1 MAEVTMPRLSDTMT
15 EGTISRWMKKPG
27 DQVEKGDVLAEIE
40 TDKATMELEAYERGT
55 LQQIL
60 VQEGNVVPIGQ
71 TIALI
76 GEGAAS
82 AEGTKAA
89 AAAQQDASTSP
100 PSAQEPSGD
109 APPSAPTISPS
120 AAADERV
127 KASPLARRVAEEYG
141 VDLHQVEGSGP
152 GGRIIRENVETFYQQ
167 HGTGTP
173 APSAAPSAAPSTT
186 VAAPSTM
193 AAPTSVLTGPPPP
206 SGSTPTPLNRMRQAI
221 AKRMT
226 EAKHGMP
233 HIYIT
238 SEIDMG
244 EALTLRSQIMH
255 NNGAAHMIRISV
267 NDMVIKAV
275 AKALREYPAI
285 NSSFVIDEDGQPGI
299 VEHEHVNMSVA
310 VAVDD
315 GLIVPVVRD
324 ADKKSIGT
332 IAEEVKDLAIRAREG
347 QIKQHELEGGT
358 FTISN
363 LGMFDVTSFSAV
375 ITPPQ
380 AGVLAVSSIRQVPIV
395 RDAGIVIADLM
406 NVTLSVDHRVTDG
419 AVAAKFLREIKH
431 LMQSPLRLLV

>member
-27 DQVEKGDVLAEIE
+27 DYVEKGDVLAEIE

-60 VQEGNVVPIGQ
+60 VQEGKVVPIGQ

-76 GEGAAS
+76 GEGA
-82 AEGTKAA
+82 EGTEATAA
-89 AAAQQDASTSP
+89 PQQDASASSSP
-100 PSAQEPSGD
+100 AQQPSEDALQPVPAGKPST
-109 APPSAPTISPS
+109 AS
-120 AAADERV
+120 DERV
-127 KASPLARRVAEEYG
+127 KASPLARRIAEEYG
-141 VDLHQVEGSGP
+141 VDLHQVAGSGP

-167 HGTGTP
+167 HGTRATAKDE
-173 APSAAPSAAPSTT
+173 APTAAPSTT
-186 VAAPSTM
+186 VAAPSTV

-206 SGSTPTPLNRMRQAI
+206 AGSTPTPLNRMRQAI

-226 EAKHGMP
+226 EAKHGVP

-244 EALTLRSQIMH
+244 EALNLRRQIMH
-255 NNGAAHMIRISV
+255 DYGTAHMIRISV
-267 NDMVIKAV
+267 NDMIIKAV

-285 NSSFVIDEDGQPGI
+285 NSSFVIDKDVRPGI
-299 VEHEHVNMSVA
+299 VEHEQVNISVA

-315 GLIVPVVRD
+315 GLIVPVVMD

-332 IAEEVKDLAIRAREG
+332 IAEEVKDLALRAREG

-358 FTISN
+358 FTVSN
-363 LGMFDVTSFSAV
+363 LGMFDVVAFSAV

-380 AGVLAVSSIRQVPIV
+380 AGVLAVSSIRQVPTV
-395 RDAGIVIADLM
+395 RDEEIGIADIM

-431 LMQSPLRLLV
+431 LMLSPLRLLV